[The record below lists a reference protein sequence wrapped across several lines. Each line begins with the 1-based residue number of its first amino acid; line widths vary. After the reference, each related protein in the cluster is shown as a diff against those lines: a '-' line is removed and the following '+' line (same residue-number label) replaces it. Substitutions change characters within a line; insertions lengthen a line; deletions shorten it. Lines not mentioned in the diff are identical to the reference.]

1 MYNRNIVLIGF
12 MGSGKSSIGRD
23 LAYLLKMEFYDSD
36 SIIEQHQKKTIPEMF
51 MNLGEDFFRAEE
63 VKTIKELSEK
73 KGVVIATGGG
83 VITDQYNINALKSNG
98 ALIYLRADCDHIYN
112 NLKDDHN
119 RPLLQTDQPYETMKT
134 LLNSRHQA
142 YEKASDIQVDVSG
155 KSIPEIIAC
164 IQEKLGLTN
173 SIHKEEL

>member
-1 MYNRNIVLIGF
+1 MNKRNIVLIGF

-23 LAYLLKMEFYDSD
+23 LAYLLKMDFYDSD
-36 SIIEQHQKKTIPEMF
+36 NVIEHQQQKTIPYIF
-51 MNLGEDFFRAEE
+51 MNLGEEYFRAEE

-73 KGVVIATGGG
+73 KNVVIATGGG
-83 VITDQYNINALKSNG
+83 VITDQRNIQALRSNG
-98 ALIYLRADCDHIYN
+98 VLIYLRADCDHIYN
-112 NLKDDHN
+112 NVKDDHN
-119 RPLLQTDQPYETMKT
+119 RPLLQTDQPYETMKA

-164 IQEKLGLTN
+164 IQEELGLT
-173 SIHKEEL
+173 KEVIS